1 MKLLKT
7 CTTKTGFTFIEI
19 MVAMSIGFII
29 LTFSIGNIVNAIT
42 RSSLKK
48 VSFEIITTLL
58 TLRNKAMNN
67 TDGQAQGMHFTP
79 HNYTVFKGSYDALNK
94 DNEIIKIDNQFTFG
108 GLDEISFAPL
118 SASTASGTLVIKEQN
133 GEVNTLHIT
142 HEGTISW

>member
-19 MVAMSIGFII
+19 MVVMSIGFII

-67 TDGQAQGMHFTP
+67 TDGQ
-79 HNYTVFKGSYDALNK
+79 
-94 DNEIIKIDNQFTFG
+94 G
-108 GLDEISFAPL
+108 GI
-118 SASTASGTLVIKEQN
+118 V
-133 GEVNTLHIT
+133 
-142 HEGTISW
+142 